1 MAQRTCRSLHMRGT
15 ETVVFNTDWHGFE
28 KKPYDSPFTGED
40 KWDPS
45 WKVPLE
51 FEMEDGKIVQ
61 TALVYQPEYD
71 CFDYDEENYDFCAYF
86 DVYSI
91 AKWRYSSETPIVNT

>member
-1 MAQRTCRSLHMRGT
+1 MRGT

-45 WKVPLE
+45 WTVPLE
-51 FEMEDGKIVQ
+51 FEMEDGKIVK

-91 AKWRYSSETPIVNT
+91 AKWRYSSETPIVNK